1 MGAGMTEALG
11 KESKGAGGWLYAA
24 VAAVLL
30 SGLFCLP
37 GSLAAGE
44 FFQWVDEKGV
54 THVADSFPTLSST
67 AGKRDV
73 RRLNVP
79 VQTSDPVPHPAGLP
93 SDEFEIPFTSGPG
106 GGMLVQGVF
115 DDSLDVTLLLDTGAT
130 HVVIPEA
137 LARRLNP
144 PSQAG
149 RKVKVQTVGGVI
161 EARTTTIAKVSVGD
175 ALREMVPVVVTDRES
190 RDDGF
195 DAILGMSFLQNFK
208 MTVDH
213 KNHMIVLKPHQR

>member
-1 MGAGMTEALG
+1 MIEALG
-11 KESKGAGGWLYAA
+11 KESKGTGGWLYVA

-37 GSLAAGE
+37 GRLAAGE

-54 THVADSFPTLSST
+54 THVSDSFPTLSSN

-79 VQTSDPVPHPAGLP
+79 VQPSGPVAHPAGSP

-115 DDSLDVTLLLDTGAT
+115 DDSLYVTLLLDTGAT

-144 PSQAG
+144 PSRAG
-149 RKVKVQTVGGVI
+149 QKVKVQTAGGTM
-161 EARTTTIAKVSVGD
+161 EARISTIAKVSVGD
-175 ALREMVPVVVTDRES
+175 ALREMVPVVVTDRDS

-195 DAILGMSFLQNFK
+195 DAILGMSFLRNFK
-208 MTVDH
+208 MTVDY
-213 KNHMIVLKPHQR
+213 KNHLIVLKPHQR